1 MKKYVIYSIVLAGG
15 LAVAMLF
22 ASAQNVKQQEPT
34 VQQQQVQYTCPMH
47 PEVLSDEPGKC
58 PICGMALVEVKN
70 AQSGMMMNVMDDSTH
85 MMHDHMMHDSVMTNP
100 MHDMD

>member
-1 MKKYVIYSIVLAGG
+1 MKKYVINSIVLVGG

-22 ASAQNVKQQEPT
+22 TSAQHVRQQEPT

-47 PEVLSDEPGKC
+47 PEVISEEPGKC

-70 AQSGMMMNVMDDSTH
+70 VQSGMMMNMMDDTTN
-85 MMHDHMMHDSVMTNP
+85 MMHDHMMSDSTGH
-100 MHDMD
+100 MHKD